1 MSGQSKNIKMINQKN
16 IIKALNEQKYLRNL
30 QNDFKP
36 KILFREN
43 RSKAPRYVQL
53 PKSVESA
60 DSSAQTM
67 YSEPPQSYL
76 TVDDDGNS
84 PMSIESFISIDD
96 EKSPFSPDETTLDKS
111 VETIKEIFD
120 SYSNYKFD
128 KKNDLANPSSPRPS
142 TGNSTILT
150 LDSPRPSTSD
160 SKSSDGSLKPLTPL
174 QLDSRP
180 LTAYSDSDYSNDSTQ
195 STLKFMS
202 LLKEGSPKL
211 YSFLNSIKSFE
222 IAKENDNPANI
233 NNINIKKNVI
243 KRIFIRSPDS
253 TSSEGG
259 TDSTSSEGTESS
271 SFSLSLISNED
282 EDNNSIGSGLTSM
295 ESDDSPKTKSPE
307 IIIRNKNRI
316 VIKKNII
323 NKKISKLVPLKISF
337 FGGNGEN
344 MTYVESK
351 KEIQNAKDELS
362 GQATPS
368 NIQVLNLENDSI
380 NDSLNETLNA
390 SLNSQT
396 PASLTNQTPTSINDS
411 MNNTL
416 NASINSQ
423 TPTTTNAALNSQTPT
438 SLNDSLNNT
447 LNASLNSKTP
457 ASLTNQTPTSIND
470 SLNNTLNAS
479 INSQNPTSLNPSL
492 SKQVTSPESNRSLSD
507 SLTELLNLS
516 LNGKSSFNK
525 PKKSSHE
532 QKYVVEITFDNETL
546 EPTDIIINRAE
557 EFKKIEDKDKPSNY
571 LFSVN
576 QFIMEQIKTKNR
588 GYILEGETTMACY
601 CSDDVM
607 LDFDTPIFTF

>member
-1 MSGQSKNIKMINQKN
+1 
-16 IIKALNEQKYLRNL
+16 
-30 QNDFKP
+30 
-36 KILFREN
+36 
-43 RSKAPRYVQL
+43 
-53 PKSVESA
+53 
-60 DSSAQTM
+60 
-67 YSEPPQSYL
+67 
-76 TVDDDGNS
+76 
-84 PMSIESFISIDD
+84 
-96 EKSPFSPDETTLDKS
+96 
-111 VETIKEIFD
+111 
-120 SYSNYKFD
+120 
-128 KKNDLANPSSPRPS
+128 
-142 TGNSTILT
+142 
-150 LDSPRPSTSD
+150 
-160 SKSSDGSLKPLTPL
+160 
-174 QLDSRP
+174 
-180 LTAYSDSDYSNDSTQ
+180 
-195 STLKFMS
+195 
-202 LLKEGSPKL
+202 
-211 YSFLNSIKSFE
+211 
-222 IAKENDNPANI
+222 
-233 NNINIKKNVI
+233 VI

-271 SFSLSLISNED
+271 SFSLSSISNED
-282 EDNNSIGSGLTSM
+282 EDDNSIGSGLTSM

-337 FGGNGEN
+337 FGGNGKN

-396 PASLTNQTPTSINDS
+396 PASLTNQTPAS
-411 MNNTL
+411 L
-416 NASINSQ
+416 N
-423 TPTTTNAALNSQTPT
+423 T
-438 SLNDSLNNT
+438 SLN
-447 LNASLNSKTP
+447 K
-457 ASLTNQTPTSIND
+457 
-470 SLNNTLNAS
+470 TLNAS
-479 INSQNPTSLNPSL
+479 INSQNPTSLNASL
-492 SKQVTSPESNRSLSD
+492 NTSLNKTLNASINSQNSTSPESNKSLSD

-525 PKKSSHE
+525 PQNSSRE
-532 QKYVVEITFDNETL
+532 QKYVVEITFINETL
-546 EPTDIIINRAE
+546 EPTDIIINRAQD
-557 EFKKIEDKDKPSNY
+557 FKIITQKDEDKPSNY